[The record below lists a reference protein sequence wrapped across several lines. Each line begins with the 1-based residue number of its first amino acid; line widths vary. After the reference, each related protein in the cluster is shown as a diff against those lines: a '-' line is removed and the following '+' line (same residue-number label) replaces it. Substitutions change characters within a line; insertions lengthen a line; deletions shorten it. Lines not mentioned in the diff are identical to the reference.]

1 MMKKRIL
8 SLAFVAVAATA
19 FAQSTTTSTAGKVG
33 INTDAPKETLEVS
46 GTMKVVD
53 LPTAGANKIYNGAA
67 TKTGTFTPT
76 KQVVAD
82 ANGVFGTQDLEK
94 TWFYMPSIVLPLA
107 SADVTGHPYSTEI
120 SNTGSAFTIDLHEI
134 YKKQFTPT
142 NMVSTAS
149 ATSPKVYAKNEVDI
163 FVVYYDNKV
172 FENVSFDANKN
183 LKYTVKTDAP
193 VTEHTYINVVFRVK

>member
-1 MMKKRIL
+1 MKKRIL
-8 SLAFVAVAATA
+8 SLAFVAVAATV
-19 FAQSTTTSTAGKVG
+19 FAQSTTPTGKVG
-33 INTDAPKETLEVS
+33 VNTDAPKETLEVS
-46 GTMKVVD
+46 GTMKVAD
-53 LPTAGANKIYNGAA
+53 LPTAGVNKIYNGAA

-163 FVVYYDNKV
+163 FVVYYDTKV

-183 LKYTVKTDAP
+183 LKYTVKAGA
-193 VTEHTYINVVFRVK
+193 VATEHTYINVVFRVK